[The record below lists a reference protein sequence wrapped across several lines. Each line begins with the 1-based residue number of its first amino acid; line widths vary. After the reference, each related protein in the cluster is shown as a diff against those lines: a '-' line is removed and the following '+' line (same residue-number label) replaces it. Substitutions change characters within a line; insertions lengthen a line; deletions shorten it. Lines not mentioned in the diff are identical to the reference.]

1 MIAIDVKELTK
12 RYAGRAV
19 VDRVSFQVP
28 SSQIFG
34 LLGPNGAG
42 KTTTIKILT
51 GLIRPTAGQV
61 FVLGKDLSRSPI
73 EIKRHIGHV
82 YANMAFYPQ
91 LTGPENLRFLGSFY
105 PLGRRDLEARIAE
118 LLDFVGLS
126 EEKRKKAGAYSQGMT
141 QRLGIAR
148 ALLHDPDVLFFDE
161 ATSGIDIEGT
171 NLIRSYV
178 CDLRVQGKTIC
189 VASHKLDEI
198 EYICDRVGLL
208 DHGRLIALGT
218 PAEMKASLRGVL
230 HKYLVRVATP
240 IQNLEGR
247 DARVLFLKDANVILS
262 SQDLLADLHLRFG
275 DCVCEVDP
283 SLEEVFIWLLH
294 HSLSPRAKEEEP
306 SKLLSAQ

>member
-1 MIAIDVKELTK
+1 MIAIDVQELTK

-61 FVLGKDLSRSPI
+61 FILGKDLSRSPI

-105 PLGRRDLEARIAE
+105 PLGRRDLEARIAG
-118 LLDFVGLS
+118 LLDFVGLA

-171 NLIRSYV
+171 NLIRTYV

-198 EYICDRVGLL
+198 E
-208 DHGRLIALGT
+208 
-218 PAEMKASLRGVL
+218 
-230 HKYLVRVATP
+230 
-240 IQNLEGR
+240 
-247 DARVLFLKDANVILS
+247 
-262 SQDLLADLHLRFG
+262 
-275 DCVCEVDP
+275 
-283 SLEEVFIWLLH
+283 
-294 HSLSPRAKEEEP
+294 
-306 SKLLSAQ
+306 